1 MIFLKLLLML
11 AAAFALYWQIKIK
24 KTFPTIITVGMVVGI
39 IMVLMLPKTFQLT
52 GFFIYMGFVLLA
64 LIYGFIVREKAKG
77 ARIVILLMSA
87 GIFTYWLW
95 ILNHWHGNELLAALL
110 TLIVGVVA
118 IFSKVKLKNELGF
131 LMLLATDAVV
141 ILLDRFL

>member
-1 MIFLKLLLML
+1 MIFLKLLLVL

-118 IFSKVKLKNELGF
+118 IFSKVRLRNELGF
-131 LMLLATDAVV
+131 LVLLASDAVV

>member
-1 MIFLKLLLML
+1 MIFLKLLLVL

-64 LIYGFIVREKAKG
+64 LIYGLIVREKATG

-131 LMLLATDAVV
+131 LMLLATDATV
-141 ILLDRFL
+141 ILLERFL